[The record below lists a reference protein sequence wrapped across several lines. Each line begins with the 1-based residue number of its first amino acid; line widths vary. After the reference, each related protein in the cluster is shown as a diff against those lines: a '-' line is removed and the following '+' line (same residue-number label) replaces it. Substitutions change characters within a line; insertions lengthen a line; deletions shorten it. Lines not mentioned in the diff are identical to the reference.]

1 MSTFLDKDKIYY
13 TKAYTG
19 GANPYLCLAKYS
31 YDKTEE
37 SWFIEGYTHTFGLV
51 QSAVSELLEKDI
63 TRRWGE
69 TFISE
74 EEYESLLLIEEL
86 KK

>member
-13 TKAYTG
+13 TKSYTD

-37 SWFIEGYTHTFGLV
+37 LWFIEDYTHKFGLV
-51 QSAVSELLEKDI
+51 QSKVSELLEKDI
-63 TRRWGE
+63 TGRWGE

>member
-13 TKAYTG
+13 TKSYTD
-19 GANPYLCLAKYS
+19 GANSYLSLTKYS

-37 SWFIEGYTHTFGLV
+37 SWLIEDYTHKFGLV
-51 QSAVSELLEKDI
+51 QSKASELLKEDI
-63 TRRWGE
+63 TGRWRE
-69 TFISE
+69 TFISK
-74 EEYESLLLIEEL
+74 EEYEDLLLIEEL